1 MVNIFPKIT
10 LPKITLPKIKIGFRG
25 SKGEDREWM
34 STQAIAKT
42 TAAVMEILASVP
54 RIAYC
59 RSKLIQHS
67 IPKFTLR
74 DGTVVRT
81 WTSPFLRDDYVF
93 LADSDGKMIFGG
105 CVWLYKDQLK
115 DALELIR
122 RRFT

>member
-1 MVNIFPKIT
+1 MVNIFPKV
-10 LPKITLPKIKIGFRG
+10 TLPKIKIGFG
-25 SKGEDREWM
+25 SSKKEDKEWI

-42 TAAVMEILASVP
+42 TAAVMQILATVP

-74 DGTVVRT
+74 DGTVVRI
-81 WTSPFLRDDYVF
+81 WTSPFFRDDYVF
-93 LADSDGKMIFGG
+93 LADSDGKMIYGG

-115 DALELIR
+115 DALKLISR
-122 RRFT
+122 SFT